1 MLICTS
7 SSRMK
12 RNLIRST
19 VLLVLY
25 APVILSCKKDD
36 QSYSTWSVYRGDLG
50 NSAYSSLDQINTN
63 NVNQLEVAWTYH
75 TGDAETGNRSAIQC
89 NPIVV
94 NGKMYVTSPK
104 LKLIA
109 LDASTGSELWKF
121 DPFDSIEATGVNRG
135 VTYWEEN
142 TDKRIYFSAGPYLY
156 AVNADDGTL
165 VLSFGNKG
173 KVDLREGLG
182 RESSKLAVWATT
194 PGVIYKGLL
203 IQGTALG
210 EGYDAAPGFIRAYDV
225 KTGKIIWTFHT
236 IPQPGEFGYDTW
248 SENAYKEVGGTN
260 NWAGMSLDEKRGI
273 VYAPTGSPAFDFYG
287 GNRKGKNLFGNC
299 LLAIDAGTGKLKWH
313 YQLVHHDLWD
323 YDLPAPPNLFT
334 MQLDGKKIDAV
345 AQVTKMGMVF
355 VFDRETG
362 EPIFPIEER
371 PVPSSSLLGEEVW
384 PTQPFPTKPV
394 PFVRHVLSENDITDI
409 TPESTAF
416 IKEKL
421 NGAKIGTIY
430 NPPGT
435 EGVLQFPGTR
445 GGAEWG
451 GASVDPQHGIMY
463 VNANEIAM
471 LIKMKQLDINEEE
484 TELAALGQRVYTLN
498 NCTMCHGADRAGTN
512 VFPNLKDLAKRTN
525 EKQVATLLKSGKGQM
540 PAFPNLSDKELDGLI
555 AFLFAKTTNAATKP
569 ESKEV
574 SKGSTYRYVHDGW
587 NVLLDQSG
595 YPGLKPPWGTLN
607 AIDLNKGE
615 ILWQVPL
622 GEYPE
627 LTQKGIPTTG
637 THNLGGPA
645 VTAGGL
651 VFIGATKDENFRAF
665 DKATGKIVWT
675 YKLPAGGYA
684 TPSVYE
690 IAGKQYVVIAA
701 GGGGK
706 VGSPSGDAYVAF
718 TLKD

>member
-1 MLICTS
+1 MSRNPIIITVSLIICFC
-7 SSRMK
+7 
-12 RNLIRST
+12 I
-19 VLLVLY
+19 
-25 APVILSCKKDD
+25 IFSCQQEDHSF
-36 QSYSTWSVYRGDLG
+36 QTWSVYRGDVG
-50 NSAYSSLDQINTN
+50 NSAYSSLDQINLS
-63 NVNQLEVAWTYH
+63 NVNQLDVAWTYY
-75 TGDAETGNRSAIQC
+75 TGDADSGNRSAIQC
-89 NPIVV
+89 NPIIV

-109 LDASTGSELWKF
+109 LDAATGKELWKF
-121 DPFDSIEATGVNRG
+121 DPFDSTQATGVNRG

-142 TDKRIYFSAGPYLY
+142 TDRRIYFSAGPYLY
-156 AVNADDGTL
+156 AINADDGTI
-165 VLSFGNKG
+165 VSSFGSNG

-182 RESSKLAVWATT
+182 REPSKLAVWATT
-194 PGVIYKGLL
+194 PGVIYKGIL

-210 EGYDAAPGFIRAYDV
+210 EGYDAAPGFIRGYDV
-225 KTGKIIWTFHT
+225 KTGKIVWTFHT

-248 SENAYKEVGGTN
+248 SPNAYMEVGGTN
-260 NWAGMSLDEKRGI
+260 NWAGMSLDEKRGV

-287 GNRKGKNLFGNC
+287 GNRKGKNLFANC
-299 LLAIDAGTGKLKWH
+299 LLAIEAATGKLKWH

-323 YDLPAPPNLFT
+323 YDLPAPPNLVT
-334 MQLDGKKIDAV
+334 IERDGKKVDAV

-355 VFDRETG
+355 VFDRDTG

-371 PVPSSSLLGEEVW
+371 PVPASSLLGEEVW
-384 PTQPFPTKPV
+384 ATQPFPTKPL
-394 PFVRHVLSENDITDI
+394 PFVRHVITEEDITDI
-409 TPESTAF
+409 SPESNAF

-421 NGAKIGTIY
+421 RGAKVGTIY
-430 NPPGT
+430 TPPGT

-451 GASVDPQHGIMY
+451 GASFDPEHGIMY
-463 VNANEIAM
+463 VNANEVAM
-471 LIKMKQLDINEEE
+471 LIKMKQLDINDDN
-484 TELAALGQRVYTLN
+484 TQLTALGQRVYTLN
-498 NCTMCHGADRAGTN
+498 NCTMCHGADRKGTN
-512 VFPNLKDLAKRTN
+512 VFPNLKDLSKRIN

-540 PAFPNLSDKELDGLI
+540 PAFPNLSEKEIDALI
-555 AFLFAKTTNAATKP
+555 AFLFDKSIKTVIDP
-569 ESKEV
+569 ELKEA
-574 SKGSTYRYVHDGW
+574 SEETTYRYVHDGW

-615 ILWQVPL
+615 IVWQVPL
-622 GEYPE
+622 GEYRE
-627 LTQKGIPTTG
+627 LTQKGLPPTG

-665 DKATGKIVWT
+665 DKTTGKIVWT

-684 TPSVYE
+684 TPSIYE
-690 IAGKQYVVIAA
+690 IEGKQYVVIAA

-718 TLKD
+718 TLKK